1 MCVQLIASLL
11 VVNVCRGEG
20 VFFGGENSENQ
31 TSIDATAI
39 DSLGCYVIA
48 TTTYYYILSRV
59 TT

>member
-20 VFFGGENSENQ
+20 VFWVENSENQ

-48 TTTYYYILSRV
+48 TTTYYYILSHV

>member
-20 VFFGGENSENQ
+20 VFLGENSENQ

-48 TTTYYYILSRV
+48 TTTYYYILLHV

>member
-11 VVNVCRGEG
+11 MVNMCRGEG
-20 VFFGGENSENQ
+20 VFLWEKGENQ

-48 TTTYYYILSRV
+48 TTTYYYILLHV